1 MNVIKAAVGLVLADD
16 TLGISRLRSKFS
28 ERMALSPE
36 WALFDYIT
44 SPKADPV
51 GVEFKSAAKMVASMD
66 SITAFLGA
74 YRDIY
79 HADDGLTPDEA
90 SRKSAV

>member
-1 MNVIKAAVGLVLADD
+1 M
-16 TLGISRLRSKFS
+16 SRLRSKFS
-28 ERMALSPE
+28 ERMAKTPE
-36 WALFDYIT
+36 WGLFDYIT
-44 SPKADPV
+44 SPSADPV

-79 HADDGLTPDEA
+79 HADGGLTPDAA
-90 SRKSAV
+90 SQKSAV

>member
-1 MNVIKAAVGLVLADD
+1 
-16 TLGISRLRSKFS
+16 
-28 ERMALSPE
+28 MASSPE
-36 WALFDYIT
+36 WALFDYVT
-44 SPKADPV
+44 SPKANPV

-79 HADDGLTPDEA
+79 HTDDGLTPDAA
-90 SRKSAV
+90 SANSAV

>member
-1 MNVIKAAVGLVLADD
+1 MNIIKAAVGLVLAND
-16 TLGISRLRSKFS
+16 TLGMSRLRSKFS
-28 ERMALSPE
+28 ERMAKTPE

-44 SPKADPV
+44 SPSANPV

-79 HADDGLTPDEA
+79 HTDDGLTPDAA
-90 SRKSAV
+90 SQKSSV

>member
-1 MNVIKAAVGLVLADD
+1 MNIIKAAVGLVLAND
-16 TLGISRLRSKFS
+16 TLGLNRLRSKFS

-44 SPKADPV
+44 SPNANPV
-51 GVEFKSAAKMVASMD
+51 GVEFKSAAKLVAGMD

-74 YRDIY
+74 YRDLY

-90 SRKSAV
+90 SHKSDV